1 MKVWDKSSMSFEVNN
16 LNAYKS
22 SFGAAHDPY
31 MDGSGGVL
39 DGDNRVMNTL
49 NRGVFAGFDVGH
61 VALAAV
67 GLVVF
72 MKLRK

>member
-1 MKVWDKSSMSFEVNN
+1 MYTEVSS
-16 LNAYKS
+16 LNAYRS
-22 SFGAAHDPY
+22 RFGAAHDPY
-31 MDGSGGVL
+31 MDGSGGIL
-39 DGDNRVMNTL
+39 DGDNKVMNTL

-61 VALAAV
+61 IALAAV

>member
-1 MKVWDKSSMSFEVNN
+1 MYSEVN
-16 LNAYKS
+16 LVNAYRS

-39 DGDNRVMNTL
+39 DGDNRVMNSL
-49 NRGVFAGFDVGH
+49 NKGVFAGFDIGH
-61 VALAAV
+61 IALAAV

>member
-1 MKVWDKSSMSFEVNN
+1 MSSEVFN
-16 LNAYKS
+16 LNAYRS

-39 DGDNRVMNTL
+39 DGDNAVMNTL

-61 VALAAV
+61 IALATV
-67 GLVVF
+67 GLLVF

>member
-16 LNAYKS
+16 LNAYRS

-61 VALAAV
+61 IALATV
-67 GLVVF
+67 GLIVF

>member
-1 MKVWDKSSMSFEVNN
+1 MKVWDKSSMSFEVNH

-61 VALAAV
+61 IALAAV

>member
-1 MKVWDKSSMSFEVNN
+1 MYSEVKS
-16 LNAYKS
+16 LNAYRS

-49 NRGVFAGFDVGH
+49 NKGVFAGFDVGH
-61 VALAAV
+61 LTLAAV
-67 GLVVF
+67 GIIVF

>member
-1 MKVWDKSSMSFEVNN
+1 
-16 LNAYKS
+16 
-22 SFGAAHDPY
+22 

-49 NRGVFAGFDVGH
+49 NKGVFAGFDVGH
-61 VALAAV
+61 LTLVAV
-67 GLVVF
+67 GLIAF

>member
-1 MKVWDKSSMSFEVNN
+1 MSFEVNN

-67 GLVVF
+67 GLFVF

>member
-1 MKVWDKSSMSFEVNN
+1 MSFEVNN

-22 SFGAAHDPY
+22 NFGAAHNPY
-31 MDGSGGVL
+31 IDGSGGIV

-49 NRGVFAGFDVGH
+49 NKGVFAGFDVGH
-61 VALAAV
+61 LTLAAV
-67 GLVVF
+67 GLLVF

>member
-16 LNAYKS
+16 LNAYRS

-49 NRGVFAGFDVGH
+49 NKGVFAGFDVGH
-61 VALAAV
+61 IALAAV
-67 GLVVF
+67 GLIVF

>member
-1 MKVWDKSSMSFEVNN
+1 MYSEVNP
-16 LNAYKS
+16 LNAYRS

-49 NRGVFAGFDVGH
+49 NKGVFAGFDVGH
-61 VALAAV
+61 LALAAV

-72 MKLRK
+72 MKLRM